1 MPIDARNRPLPDWF
15 ARIRTRQITLPRF
28 QRFEAWDRWNVNQI
42 FDTVLQELPVGALL
56 VLEVGNEELFISRS
70 LKGAPTTGERITE
83 NLLDGQQRLTALW
96 RGLHNNY
103 EDRTYFLYMEPDEET
118 GLPYYIYPVSRWKN
132 EKDTEL
138 RPFWANKPE
147 SQWKRRAIPL
157 EFCAPGDDVP
167 EKFRKWA
174 KAAIPDQDER
184 DQIIDQVSVIRGKFA
199 TFNLPYLSLPV
210 TTKKDVALDVFI
222 KMNTTA
228 EPLSIYDIVVAQVEA
243 GMGSSLH
250 DLVADS
256 RERCPTMADYY
267 PPEDLTLYA
276 GALIQGR
283 APTNATYMSKDFGA
297 RLLDNW
303 DAFLLGVSRAAA
315 FLEEERVFDAA
326 RLPTDVVVPVLVA
339 LWAAAPQGLDGE
351 GRARTVL
358 RKYLWRAFFT
368 NRYESSTGSRSLA
381 DFNELLPLVTGSGE
395 SSPAIFDEEQYPLP
409 QLSELTLAK
418 WPKKKDRVA
427 RAILALA
434 LKNGGLDL
442 ADGSQASRGNLAKR
456 EYHHLYPDAHLK
468 KFGVAEDKIYL
479 SLNCALVTWKTN
491 RTISAKNP
499 ERYLAER
506 RDGTNLGE
514 AEVRAR
520 LASHL
525 IPYDEMV
532 AGDYDAFLN
541 KRAELIHSA
550 MKKLCESGGS

>member
-1 MPIDARNRPLPDWF
+1 MPIDARNRSLPDWF

-42 FDTVLQELPVGALL
+42 FDTVLQELPVGSLL
-56 VLEVGNEELFISRS
+56 VLEVGNEELFISRT
-70 LKGAPTTGERITE
+70 LKGAPTSGERITE

-103 EDRTYFLYMEPDEET
+103 EDRTYFLYMEPDKET

-138 RPFWANKPE
+138 RPFWANQPE

-157 EFCAPGDDVP
+157 EFCAPGDEVP
-167 EKFRKWA
+167 EKLRKWA
-174 KAAIPDQDER
+174 RTAIPDGDER

-199 TFNLPYLSLPV
+199 SFNLPYLSLPV

-256 RERCPTMADYY
+256 REECPSMAEYY
-267 PPEDLTLYA
+267 SLEDLTLNA
-276 GALIQGR
+276 GALMQGR
-283 APTNATYMSKDFGA
+283 APTNATYLSKDFGK
-297 RLLDNW
+297 RLLANW
-303 DAFLLGVSRAAA
+303 DSFLLGVLRAAT
-315 FLEEERVFDAA
+315 FLEEERIFDAA
-326 RLPTDVVVPVLVA
+326 RLPTDVAVPILVA
-339 LWAAAPQGLDGE
+339 LWAVAPQGLDGE
-351 GRARTVL
+351 GRARTIL
-358 RKYLWRAFFT
+358 RKYLWRASFS
-368 NRYESSTGSRSLA
+368 NRYEKSTGSRSLV
-381 DFNELLPLVTGSGE
+381 DYTELKPLVAGSGK
-395 SSPAIFDEEQYPLP
+395 SSPAVFDEEQHPLP
-409 QLSELTLAK
+409 QLSELKLAK
-418 WPKKKDRVA
+418 WPKKKDRLA

-434 LKNGGLDL
+434 LKHGGLDL
-442 ADGSQASRGNLAKR
+442 ADGSTASRGNLAKR

-468 KFGVAEDKIYL
+468 RIGVGDDQIYL

-491 RTISAKNP
+491 RNISDKKP

-506 RDGTNLGE
+506 RDGTDLGD

-520 LASHL
+520 LTSHL

-550 MKKLCESGGS
+550 MTKLCESGGS